1 MAVMIGKG
9 KSWLWWLAGFLCA
22 FVFGS
27 RAGAGE
33 EGPKAV
39 ALYGIRPGP
48 GGVDAPAVDPEQQ
61 KKAEQLVTDYLAP
74 VAAVEPTAEAKAT
87 IEKLIKDLGSND
99 GKVREEASAAV
110 VKHGPAAL
118 TQLRAALG
126 SKDLEVAERSKVA
139 VAAIETGARAPKL
152 EEIKKLGFVGQN
164 VVRQKW
170 TEANAAALTAEKA
183 AADAEKAGK
192 ADEAEKSKAE
202 AKVQRERAATLSVL
216 LRQAGPGL
224 PGMQAKY
231 GVMIRPM

>member
-27 RAGAGE
+27 RAGAAE
-33 EGPKAV
+33 EGPRAV

-48 GGVDAPAVDPEQQ
+48 GGVDAPAANPEQQ
-61 KKAEQLVTDYLAP
+61 KKAEGLVADYLAP
-74 VAAVEPTAEAKAT
+74 VAAAEPTPEAKAA
-87 IEKLIKDLGSND
+87 IEKLVKDFGSND
-99 GKVREEASAAV
+99 GKTRDEASAAV
-110 VKHGPAAL
+110 VKQGC
-118 TQLRAALG
+118 AALG
-126 SKDLEVAERSKVA
+126 QLRTALASKDLEVAERAKAA
-139 VAAIETGARAPKL
+139 VAAIETAARAPKL
-152 EEIKKLGFVGQN
+152 DELKKLGFVGQN

-170 TEANAAALTAEKA
+170 TEANQAAATADRA

-202 AKVQRERAATLSVL
+202 ARAARERAAALSAL
-216 LRQAGPGL
+216 LRQVGPGL